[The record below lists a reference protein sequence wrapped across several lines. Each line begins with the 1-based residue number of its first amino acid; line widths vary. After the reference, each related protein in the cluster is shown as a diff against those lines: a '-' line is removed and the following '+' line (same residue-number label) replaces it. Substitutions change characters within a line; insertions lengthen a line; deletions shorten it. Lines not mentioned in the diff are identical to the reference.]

1 MMEQIVRSVELLM
14 NNCICKTIR
23 IMMEQIVR
31 SVTNCKI
38 CKTIRI
44 MMEQIV
50 RSVKLLE

>member
-1 MMEQIVRSVELLM
+1 MMEQI
-14 NNCICKTIR
+14 ICKICRTI
-23 IMMEQIVR
+23 QNNDG
-31 SVTNCKI
+31 TNCKI